1 MESSESSIE
10 HELVSI
16 WIRVPE
22 FQIDRLIRFFEVGVN
37 GRMVS
42 KVDAWIRI
50 RTYLHSWVTEDK
62 NSEFVNFLYYF
73 SFIWISYVKRIYDV
87 SICDKEEIQ
96 PDIG

>member
-22 FQIDRLIRFFEVGVN
+22 FQIDRLIRFFEVGVS

-50 RTYLHSWVTEDK
+50 PIFIHEWRKTRTVNLWIFYIISLLF
-62 NSEFVNFLYYF
+62 EFHTWNEYMMFQ
-73 SFIWISYVKRIYDV
+73 YVIKKKYNPI
-87 SICDKEEIQ
+87 
-96 PDIG
+96 